1 MNDEIPLFILFF
13 VLCSFTFS
21 DKYVRINMN
30 LCRIL
35 RKE

>member
-1 MNDEIPLFILFF
+1 MNDENSLFILFF
-13 VLCSFTFS
+13 VLRTFTFS